1 MSSIEL
7 RGLET
12 RRPGIGKSPEERKRE
27 RIVGSTRRKRADWGK
42 VGSVLACFSAAFGFL
57 SRFDAFV
64 RRGKEAPCGRDIR
77 FFRLD
82 VGDEAGEGLA
92 TVEKRR
98 VRWSWVELILW
109 FAIRGGD
116 RRPANGL
123 I

>member
-1 MSSIEL
+1 M
-7 RGLET
+7 
-12 RRPGIGKSPEERKRE
+12 GKGRKRTCLLLGC
-27 RIVGSTRRKRADWGK
+27 VF
-42 VGSVLACFSAAFGFL
+42 FSG
-57 SRFDAFV
+57 FDAFV
-64 RRGKEAPCGRDIR
+64 RRGKEAPCARDIR

-116 RRPANGL
+116 RRSANGL